1 MRKQQAVFTCKC
13 KIFKDKTYSDE
24 HVLHILVM
32 IQVHNTNASGITIT
46 MYCDTDGGL
55 YTHPNI
61 VAVVTVVQDLS
72 SC

>member
-1 MRKQQAVFTCKC
+1 MRKQQAVFTCKYT
-13 KIFKDKTYSDE
+13 IFKGKTYSDE
-24 HVLHILVM
+24 HVSSPKCV

-55 YTHPNI
+55 HTHTNI
-61 VAVVTVVQDLS
+61 VAVITVVQDLS

>member
-1 MRKQQAVFTCKC
+1 MRKQQAVFTCKYT
-13 KIFKDKTYSDE
+13 IFKDKTYADE
-24 HVLHILVM
+24 HVSSPKCV

-55 YTHPNI
+55 HTHTNI
-61 VAVVTVVQDLS
+61 VAVITVVQDLS